1 MRDFIHIKD
10 VIRGSLVIAR
20 KIKNGKAVNLSSGKL
35 LSFISLSKK
44 IFKILGRKNIKVNG
58 NSNKPE
64 GVYARGGSTFL
75 QKKYGFV
82 PKISIDQGIKWAIQY
97 FDNKQ

>member
-10 VIRGSLVIAR
+10 VIRGSLLIAR

-35 LSFISLSKK
+35 LNFISLSKK

-75 QKKYGFV
+75 QRKYGFV

-97 FDNKQ
+97 FEKN

>member
-10 VIRGSLVIAR
+10 VVRGSLLIAR

-35 LSFISLSKK
+35 LNFISLSKK
-44 IFKILGRKNIKVNG
+44 IFKILGMKNIKVNG

-75 QKKYGFV
+75 QRKYGFV

-97 FDNKQ
+97 FEKN

>member
-1 MRDFIHIKD
+1 MNFFFKYRIVFSKPRQCRVLIY
-10 VIRGSLVIAR
+10 SSFY
-20 KIKNGKAVNLSSGKL
+20 KNQILS
-35 LSFISLSKK
+35 
-44 IFKILGRKNIKVNG
+44 ILGKKNIKVNG

-97 FDNKQ
+97 FDKKQ

>member
-1 MRDFIHIKD
+1 MTQ
-10 VIRGSLVIAR
+10 
-20 KIKNGKAVNLSSGKL
+20 KIYIEENIFLCFFSRLSQFSRFAPNLSSGKL

-44 IFKILGRKNIKVNG
+44 ILKILGKKNIKING